1 MSDVVK
7 TLRVAKGSRYY
18 KVSKY
23 LTFVAT
29 ITAIPEYGVRVNS
42 PVIGQW
48 WFAGNRVNMPC
59 LERGQRFNLH
69 RGNPTRYIT
78 IEVL

>member
-1 MSDVVK
+1 MSEATK
-7 TLRVAKGSRYY
+7 TLKVVKGSRYY
-18 KVSKY
+18 KVNKY

-29 ITAIPEYGVRVNS
+29 MTSIPEYGVRVNS

-48 WFAGNRVNMPC
+48 WFAGNRVNLPS
-59 LERGQRFNLH
+59 LEHGQRFNLH